1 MLFPDTPFQSVA
13 LALSGGG
20 FRAAA
25 YGLGVLSLL
34 NRIKLRDEN
43 GGEESLLE
51 RVHFMS
57 SASGGT
63 ITLSVYAACKSA
75 GWSFEA
81 FYAHL
86 YRKLEGQSLLN
97 QVFDILEKDEYWEAG
112 PTEGKFRNPINAF
125 SLVYHETL
133 FAGIPNKLGNLRTP
147 KLPSHL
153 KEVCFNASEF
163 TTGLSFR
170 FQFHQQPENPAAKGG
185 DFGSDSAAPRN
196 NEAWQ
201 TLDELRLADI
211 LASSSCFPGGFEPM
225 RYPNDFAN
233 RELTCANLEN
243 ALVIQPNIGKR
254 VHTLALMD
262 GGICDNQGLDSLMNA
277 FRRVPLKAN
286 RSNPKGDAFDLL
298 LVCDV
303 ASHFMHPTAFN
314 EAALPETIRHKT
326 PDYLWNKL
334 HQWWN
339 KIPRILSVILLVGI
353 TLLLFVIGYSVVYG
367 IHLPS
372 ILLGLIAISVIYAA
386 FVAHRALKKN
396 NQKPGSIISILHQPS
411 LENIVQRVAPNA
423 GFAADLGNNLLNYMR
438 KRPIAELSHWI
449 TDRISSGITLVGDIF
464 LKQIRRQIYYKL
476 YADPQTFYRRA
487 YIPIYSLSRTNN
499 NDRKKP
505 PFDIQG
511 DEPDEDYNSRKKQFH
526 QLLSQYGT
534 FSPEMQKVAD
544 LAYSMGTTL
553 WFSPE
558 EEGADD
564 ASNKRKALIACGQ
577 FTTAYELFQ
586 YALLLEQSRHFDE
599 LSAHYQQV
607 VIQVVQQLKTL
618 LEKFRKDPYWLVKEM
633 ETVL

>member
-34 NRIKLRDEN
+34 NRIKLTDEN
-43 GGEESLLE
+43 GQEESLLE
-51 RVHFMS
+51 RVHFVS

-75 GWSFEA
+75 GRSFDE
-81 FYAHL
+81 FYTHL
-86 YRKLEGQSLLN
+86 CPKLEGQSLLN
-97 QVFDILEKDEYWEAG
+97 KVFDVLENEEYWKAG
-112 PTEGKFRNPINAF
+112 PTEGKYRNPINAF

-133 FAGIPNKLGNLRTP
+133 FAGIPNKLGNLRIP
-147 KLPSHL
+147 QVPSHL

-170 FQFHQQPENPAAKGG
+170 FQCHQEPENPAARGG
-185 DFGSDSAAPRN
+185 DFGSDSARPRS
-196 NEAWQ
+196 NEAWK

-233 RELTCANLEN
+233 RELSCANLEN
-243 ALVIQPNIGKR
+243 ALVIQPNIGKP
-254 VHTLALMD
+254 VNTLALMD

-277 FRRVPLKAN
+277 FRRAPLLGN

-303 ASHFMHPTAFN
+303 ASHFMHPTEFN
-314 EAALPETIRHKT
+314 ETSLPENIRQKT
-326 PDYLWNKL
+326 PDNLWNKL

-339 KIPRILSVILLVGI
+339 RIPQILSVVLFVGVA
-353 TLLLFVIGYSVVYG
+353 LLLFVIGYSIVYG
-367 IHLPS
+367 IQLPTI
-372 ILLGLIAISVIYAA
+372 ILGVIALLLSVPI
-386 FVAHRALKKN
+386 FVAHRALKKIK
-396 NQKPGSIISILHQPS
+396 QKPGSIISILHQPN

-423 GFAADLGNNLLNYMR
+423 GFSAALGNKLLNYMR
-438 KRPIAELSHWI
+438 KRPISELSHWI
-449 TDRISSGITLVGDIF
+449 TDRVSSGKTLVGDIF

-499 NDRKKP
+499 DDRKKP

-511 DEPDEDYNSRKKQFH
+511 DEPDENYDIRKKQFH
-526 QLLSQYGT
+526 QLLSQYCT

-553 WFSPE
+553 WFSPK
-558 EEGADD
+558 EEGNDYAT
-564 ASNKRKALIACGQ
+564 NKRKALIACGQ
-577 FTTAYELFQ
+577 FTTTYELFQ

-599 LSAHYQQV
+599 LSAHYQNV
-607 VIQVVQQLKTL
+607 VIQVVQQLKTH
-618 LEKFRKDPYWLVKEM
+618 LEKFRSDPYWLVKEM